1 MKPRDLRKY
10 LFDIIEAARLLAEFA
25 SGKTLAQYEADAM
38 LRSAVE
44 RQFQI
49 IGEALTQALRVNPQ
63 LEERI
68 SHTRQII
75 AFRNILVHGYAD
87 VANDIVW
94 IALQEDLPVLH
105 REVEALMRVLD
116 EEQR

>member
-1 MKPRDLRKY
+1 V
-10 LFDIIEAARLLAEFA
+10 
-25 SGKTLAQYEADAM
+25 S
-38 LRSAVE
+38 
-44 RQFQI
+44 
-49 IGEALTQALRVNPQ
+49 PQ

-94 IALQEDLPVLH
+94 SAPERP
-105 REVEALMRVLD
+105 
-116 EEQR
+116 